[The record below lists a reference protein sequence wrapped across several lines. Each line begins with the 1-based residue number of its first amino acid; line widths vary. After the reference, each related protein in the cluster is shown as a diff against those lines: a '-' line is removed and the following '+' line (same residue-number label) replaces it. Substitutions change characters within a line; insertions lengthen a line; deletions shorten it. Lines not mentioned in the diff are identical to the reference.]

1 MSDSFKMDNLPF
13 SLLDAREQA
22 LLNEHLETAHFRQ
35 GERVI
40 EAGKPPLGVFVIARG
55 RVAESD
61 VSETAADGTPLASH
75 VFVHYQAEDYF
86 GGWSALNG
94 MAIHNFVA
102 TEDTLCHLLP
112 TAILLELM
120 ASNPRFADYFQQN
133 LGTKREIAAQHTQTQ
148 DMAEFMLARIDDSM
162 IREPL
167 VVEAGTSLHEATRL
181 MRERKVDCLLAR
193 RGNRYGMVTGTDL
206 LDAVVLKGLPLDS
219 DVAEIASYR
228 LISAA
233 ADDYLFNA
241 LIQMTQYQI
250 ERVVVM
256 RDGHELLG
264 VVELADVLSY
274 FSSHSHVIGLR
285 VERANSVEELRE
297 AALGLTDLI
306 RALISTGVKI
316 RFTMEL
322 LAAMNGRIIAKLFDL
337 IVPRDM
343 RPHVC
348 LIVMG
353 SEGRGEQIMKTDQD
367 NALLVRNGLEWPGLM
382 DCMRQF
388 SETLISFGFPPCP
401 GNIMVSN
408 PEWVNSIDQWA
419 GKLTQWSQSCDG
431 SAVMNLAIAVD
442 SKPIAGNIALFK
454 VARNAFLRRVQSNAI
469 FFSHFARAA
478 LNFDTPL
485 TLFGNLR
492 DKEQLDIKKGG
503 IFPIVHGI
511 RTMALE
517 QRILETNTFKR
528 IEALVEMGKLERS
541 MGDNLGEALS
551 IFIQLRLAQQIERIG
566 SGADGSDRTP
576 NAIDLQKLN
585 KLERDLLR
593 DALHIVKDFKK
604 LFALRY
610 HISN

>member
-1 MSDSFKMDNLPF
+1 MSDVFKMENLPF
-13 SLLDAREQA
+13 SLLDDAERA
-22 LLNEHLETAHFRQ
+22 LLDQQLSLHHFACGETI
-35 GERVI
+35 I
-40 EAGKPPLGVFVIARG
+40 EAGKTPPGVFVIARG
-55 RVAESD
+55 RVAERD
-61 VSETAADGTPLASH
+61 DMAGDADAAQPSQ
-75 VFVHYQAEDYF
+75 VFVHYCDEDYF
-86 GGWSALNG
+86 GGWSVLNG
-94 MAIHNFVA
+94 VAIHHFIAV
-102 TEDTLCHLLP
+102 EDTTCHLLP
-112 TAILLELM
+112 TALLLELM

-133 LGTKREIAAQHTQTQ
+133 LGAKREIVAQHGQGQ
-148 DMAEFMLARIDDSM
+148 DMAEFMLARISDGL

-181 MRERKVDCLLAR
+181 MRERKVDCLLVR
-193 RGNRYGMVTGTDL
+193 KRNRYGMVTGTDL
-206 LDAVVLKGLPLDS
+206 LDAVVLRGLALGS

-228 LISAA
+228 LVSADP
-233 ADDYLFNA
+233 DDYLFNA
-241 LIQMTQYQI
+241 LIQMTQHQI

-256 RDGHELLG
+256 DADHQLVG
-264 VVELADVLSY
+264 VVELTDVLSH

-285 VERANSVEELRE
+285 VERASSIEELRE

-337 IVPRDM
+337 CVPLDM
-343 RPHVC
+343 RPHIC
-348 LIVMG
+348 LLVMG

-367 NALLVRNGLEWPGLM
+367 NALLVRDGLVWPGLM

-408 PEWVNSIDQWA
+408 PAWVNTIEQWSA
-419 GKLTQWSQSCDG
+419 KLTQWSQRCDG

-442 SKPIAGNIALFK
+442 SKPLAGNIALFK
-454 VARNAFLRRVQSNAI
+454 VARNAFLRSVQSNEI
-469 FFSHFARAA
+469 FLAHFARAA

-492 DKEQLDIKKGG
+492 DRELLDIKKGG

-528 IEALVEMGKLERS
+528 IEALVAMGRLERS
-541 MGDNLGEALS
+541 LGDNLGEALS
-551 IFIQLRLAQQIERIG
+551 IFIQLRLAQQIERL
-566 SGADGSDRTP
+566 GSDSAAERTP
-576 NAIDLQKLN
+576 NALDLQRLN

-593 DALHIVKDFKK
+593 DALHVVKDFKK
-604 LFALRY
+604 LLALRY
-610 HISN
+610 HLNR

>member
-1 MSDSFKMDNLPF
+1 MSAVFKMENLPF
-13 SLLDAREQA
+13 SLLDAAEQA
-22 LLNEHLETAHFRQ
+22 LLNQQLSLRHFAPGETIIA
-35 GERVI
+35 
-40 EAGKPPLGVFVIARG
+40 AGQPPLGVFVIAHG
-55 RVAESD
+55 RVAERD
-61 VSETAADGTPLASH
+61 DTAAEAAQ
-75 VFVHYQAEDYF
+75 VFVHYRDEDYF

-94 MAIHNFVA
+94 LAIHHFIAVEE
-102 TEDTLCHLLP
+102 TVCHLLP
-112 TAILLELM
+112 TALLLELM

-133 LGTKREIAAQHTQTQ
+133 LGAKREIVDQQGQSQ
-148 DMAEFMLARIDDSM
+148 DMAEFMLARISDGL

-167 VVEAGTSLHEATRL
+167 VVEEGTSLHAATRL
-181 MRERKVDCLLAR
+181 MREHKADCLLVKR
-193 RGNRYGMVTGTDL
+193 RNRYGMVTGTDL
-206 LDAVVLKGLPLDS
+206 LDAVVLQGLALER
-219 DVAEIASYR
+219 DVADIASYR
-228 LISAA
+228 LISAPP
-233 ADDYLFNA
+233 DDYLFNA
-241 LIQMTQYQI
+241 LIRMTQHQI

-256 RDGHELLG
+256 DQQHLVG
-264 VVELADVLSY
+264 VVELTDVLSH

-285 VERANSVEELRE
+285 VERANSLEELRE
-297 AALGLTDLI
+297 AALGLNDLI

-337 IVPRDM
+337 IIPRDM

-348 LIVMG
+348 LLVMG

-367 NALLVRNGLEWPGLM
+367 NALLVRDGLVWPELQ
-382 DCMRQF
+382 DTMRRF
-388 SETLISFGFPPCP
+388 SETLISFSFPPCP

-408 PEWVNSIDQWA
+408 PEWVNSIEQWA
-419 GKLTQWSQSCDG
+419 GKLTQWSQRCDG
-431 SAVMNLAIAVD
+431 TAVMNLAIAVD

-454 VARNAFLRRVQSNAI
+454 VARNAFLRSVQSNDI

-492 DKEQLDIKKGG
+492 DKELLDIKKGG
-503 IFPIVHGI
+503 IFPIVHGV

-528 IEALVEMGKLERS
+528 IEALVEMGRLEKG

-551 IFIQLRLAQQIERIG
+551 IFIQLRLAQQIERLG
-566 SGADGSDRTP
+566 RAEPDLARSP
-576 NAIDLQKLN
+576 NALDLQKLN
-585 KLERDLLR
+585 KLERELLR

-610 HISN
+610 HIST

>member
-1 MSDSFKMDNLPF
+1 MSDAFKMDNLPF
-13 SLLDAREQA
+13 SLLDPQEQA
-22 LLNEHLETAHFRQ
+22 LLRESLGTARFGQ
-35 GERVI
+35 GEKVI
-40 EAGKPPLGVFVIARG
+40 EAGRPPQGVFIIARG
-55 RVAESD
+55 RVAESEVGD
-61 VSETAADGTPLASH
+61 AAAVAQ
-75 VFVHYQAEDYF
+75 VFVHYEAEDYF

-94 MAIHNFVA
+94 TAIHDFVA
-102 TEDTLCHLLP
+102 VEETLCHVLP
-112 TAILLELM
+112 TRTLLELM
-120 ASNPRFADYFQQN
+120 AGNPRFADYFQQN
-133 LGTKREIAAQHTQTQ
+133 LGAKREIVAQHGQTQ
-148 DMAEFMLARIDDSM
+148 DMAEFMLARIDDGM

-167 VVEAGTSLHEATRL
+167 IVEAGTSLHEATRL

-206 LDAVVLKGLPLDS
+206 LDAVVLRGLPLDS

-241 LIQMTQYQI
+241 LIQMTQHQI

-256 RDGHELLG
+256 GADQQLAG
-264 VVELADVLSY
+264 VVELTDVLSY

-285 VERANSVEELRE
+285 VERANTVEELRE

-322 LAAMNGRIIAKLFDL
+322 LAAMNGRIIARLFDL
-337 IVPRDM
+337 VIPRDM

-382 DCMRQF
+382 DTMRQF

-431 SAVMNLAIAVD
+431 ASVMNLAIAVD

-454 VARNAFLRRVQSNAI
+454 VARNAFLRRVQSNDI

-492 DKEQLDIKKGG
+492 DKEQLDVKKGG

-528 IEALVEMGKLERS
+528 IEALVEMGKLARS

-551 IFIQLRLAQQIERIG
+551 IFIQLRLAQQIERAG
-566 SGADGSDRTP
+566 NGADHAP
-576 NAIDLQKLN
+576 NTIDLQKLN

-604 LFALRY
+604 LFAMRY